1 MFPNRNQFFIN
12 QYNCDVM
19 RNNYVIILLLVMMLG
34 NVAHSQEMDMSKLS
48 QGVVTVMEKYRDNQA
63 KWLDSNTQPRKL
75 MALMSLSE
83 PSLRSGFLAD
93 YGIEVVDS
101 IGRVYIVNAP

>member
-1 MFPNRNQFFIN
+1 
-12 QYNCDVM
+12 M

-75 MALMSLSE
+75 MALMSLRICPTWLVS
-83 PSLRSGFLAD
+83 
-93 YGIEVVDS
+93 
-101 IGRVYIVNAP
+101 